1 MIPAGA
7 LENSLPRNILGIKQP
22 RLGKPKSRSGCLSCK
37 KKHARCD
44 EAKPTCSRCL
54 KANTTCK
61 YSNKQK
67 IRPVIR
73 QRDLLPRYP
82 SAQIISQ
89 PRASSFDVGE
99 LRYFE
104 MFRYQMAH
112 DFAYTPCTLFWNRII
127 PREAMQDEC
136 IRSSV
141 LSIGALVLSLQRFGP
156 KFPAA
161 FPGKFSDPAHQ
172 AAIRYHS
179 KAVSTLQVRMKESFD
194 TISRRTVLI
203 NMFLLFLFEL
213 LHGNTK
219 AADRMLTSSVELLK
233 QKKDHLF
240 EEVNSPFVIRHRP
253 LYMAALDDDGMQQ
266 AEGVLPRLQIFF
278 SLNSPFF
285 PLQKGCW
292 SRLPSEPVPSPVPS
306 PATEFTEFVYT
317 FSNFI
322 LKAIVFSVKAT
333 EQIRSPEGAADMSCL
348 RRHQATFLSRLHDW
362 QGATSQRIK
371 QETYFLIARTLNI
384 LQMGQKVLSILLSCC
399 LDNTEL
405 DYDSFEETFKDI
417 LTMAHTLTRGSKP
430 ITRIETC
437 LDLYILP
444 CLGFLAQK
452 CRNLE
457 IRNGALALYEK
468 MTAGMGGWEA
478 KVILFARRQ
487 LVYLEES
494 GRNKDGDIPASA
506 RYIWESAAWDETQ
519 SSLKIVMSKVLRGAS
534 GDRDEVIT
542 EMPFEDLQW

>member
-1 MIPAGA
+1 MV
-7 LENSLPRNILGIKQP
+7 
-22 RLGKPKSRSGCLSCK
+22 CK
-37 KKHARCD
+37 KKHTRCD
-44 EAKPTCSRCL
+44 EAKPACSRCL
-54 KANTTCK
+54 KANITCE
-61 YSNKQK
+61 YPSTQK
-67 IRPVIR
+67 SRPVIR
-73 QRDLLPRYP
+73 QRNLVPRD
-82 SAQIISQ
+82 SSTQIVHQ
-89 PRASSFDVGE
+89 PRASSFEASE

-136 IRSSV
+136 VRSSV

-179 KAVSTLQVRMKESFD
+179 KAVSTLQERMKASFE

-219 AADRMLTSSVELLK
+219 AADRMLISSVELLK
-233 QKKDHLF
+233 QKTDHLY
-240 EEVNSPFVIRHRP
+240 EEVNSSFLVRHQS
-253 LYMAALDDDGMQQ
+253 LYMATLDDDGIQQ

-285 PLQKGCW
+285 PLQKECW
-292 SRLPSEPVPSPVPS
+292 SRLPSQPAPSPVPS

-348 RRHQATFLSRLHDW
+348 KRHQATFLLRLHDW
-362 QGATSQRIK
+362 QIATTQRIK

-384 LQMGQKVLSILLSCC
+384 LQMGQKVLFILISCC

-417 LTMAHTLTRGSKP
+417 LTMTHTLTRGSKP
-430 ITRIETC
+430 ATRIETC

-444 CLGFLAQK
+444 CLGFLTQK

-457 IRNGALALYEK
+457 IRNSALELYER

-487 LVYLEES
+487 LVELEEA
-494 GRNKDGDIPASA
+494 GRNGDGDIPAAA
-506 RYIWESAAWDETQ
+506 RYIWESAAWDDTQ
-519 SSLKIVMSKVLRGAS
+519 STLKVVMSKVLRGAS
-534 GDRDEVIT
+534 GDRDEVVT